1 MADTAETIV
10 RGRCRCGQRYRI
22 RHARAGRVVHCP
34 KCGRPIIIR
43 EEDITAAGSGLPL
56 APDQP
61 ESPPLEAVP
70 LDGGDLKLAPSDAL
84 PGLSGKRVFPTDD
97 VAAAS
102 AGLKLSLPDPTPARG
117 GVWGSPGTG
126 GGMFVDLCRGLAL
139 GGRPR
144 NLIPFAW
151 TTLACTVAL
160 WVLTAAPFLMM
171 FALGWLVF
179 LATVAYAV
187 RFLWG
192 VLVLAANGEDDLSGL
207 SDDWS
212 WVHDAILP
220 TIWLIIFS
228 LVALVPSWIVRWYV
242 PDSLTVKPMLVLCAL
257 VLGVFFWPAM
267 IMAAGMGRPGY
278 AVRPDILVR
287 TVIAIG
293 PAYLLAWAMVVAGF
307 VIWLGMIWVVGWLAT
322 HAALPGFL
330 LLMMGTFAEIY
341 SGYVVFHSLGVIY
354 YHRSHRMP
362 W

>member
-1 MADTAETIV
+1 MADAAETII

-43 EEDITAAGSGLPL
+43 DEDITAASSGLPL

-61 ESPPLEAVP
+61 ESPPLDAVP

-102 AGLKLSLPDPTPARG
+102 AGIKPSFPDHAPAAG
-117 GVWGSPGTG
+117 DPWAGPGS
-126 GGMFVDLCRGLAL
+126 GGMLLDLLRGFAL
-139 GGRPR
+139 GGRPG
-144 NLIPFAW
+144 NLIQIGW

-160 WVLTAAPFLMM
+160 WVLNAAPFLMM
-171 FALGWLVF
+171 FALGWVAF
-179 LATVAYAV
+179 LATLAYVV

-192 VLVLAANGEDDLSGL
+192 VLVLAANGEDDLRTLSG
-207 SDDWS
+207 DWS
-212 WVHDAILP
+212 WVQDAILP
-220 TIWLIIFS
+220 TIWLAVFTV
-228 LVALVPSWIVRWYV
+228 VALVPSWLVRWYV
-242 PDSLTVKPMLVLCAL
+242 PDSLTIKPTLVACAL
-257 VLGVFFWPAM
+257 ALGVFFWPAM

-278 AVRPDILVR
+278 AIRPDILVR
-287 TVIAIG
+287 AVVAIG
-293 PAYLLAWAMVVAGF
+293 PAYLLAWAMVIAGF
-307 VIWLGMIWVVGWLAT
+307 VIWLGMVWVVGWL
-322 HAALPGFL
+322 HAHTPVPGFL
-330 LLMMGTFAEIY
+330 LLLIATFAEIY
-341 SGYVVFHSLGVIY
+341 GGYVVFHSLGVIY